1 MTQLFKQR
9 DNAASRLIIGMAAL
23 LVVALLLGLAID
35 ARSTY
40 STKVGESPEQPVPFS
55 HEHHAGQLGIQC
67 TYCHTSVEKS
77 AFAGIPPTHTC
88 MTCHS
93 QLWTNAEMLAPVRNS
108 LEQNT
113 PLQWTRVH
121 NLPDYV
127 FFNHSIHV
135 NKGVGCE
142 TCHGRVDRMPLT
154 YKAEPLTMSWCLDC
168 HRNPAPHLRPLD
180 AIYTMGWQPPPGHEH
195 MGVELMKEY
204 AINVPLLQHC
214 STCHR

>member
-9 DNAASRLIIGMAAL
+9 DNAASRLIIGMGVFILIAIL
-23 LVVALLLGLAID
+23 VALGVD

-40 STKVGESPEQPVPFS
+40 ATKVGEAPEQPVPFS

-67 TYCHTSVEKS
+67 AYCHTSVEKS

-88 MTCHS
+88 MSCHS
-93 QLWTNAEMLAPVRNS
+93 QLWTNADMLAPVRNS

-113 PLQWTRVH
+113 PLQWARVH

-168 HRNPAPHLRPLD
+168 HRNPAPQLRPLD
-180 AIYTMGWQPPPGHEH
+180 AIYTMGWQPPPDHEH
-195 MGVELMKEY
+195 MGADLMKEY
-204 AINVPLLQHC
+204 AINVPLLHHC